1 MVVFVLDCSARAGAG
16 AGAGAGAWWRRDGG
30 GVVE

>member
-1 MVVFVLDCSARAGAG
+1 VVVFVLNCSAR

-30 GVVE
+30 VMEVE